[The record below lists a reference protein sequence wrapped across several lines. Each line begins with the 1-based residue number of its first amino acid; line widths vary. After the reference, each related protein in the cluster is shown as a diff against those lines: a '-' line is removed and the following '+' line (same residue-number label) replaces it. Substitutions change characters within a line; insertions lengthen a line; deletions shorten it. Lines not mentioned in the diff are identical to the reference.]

1 MRNLKLIFIIF
12 LLNLLMTASSKAC
25 NLLNIDIGA
34 DKSTVEDIFGT
45 IEDEDISDFYNVTK
59 FYSPIEFFC
68 EEIELGNAL
77 INWYILNKKVGAVE
91 IEVQNGPDNE
101 ESKSK
106 LVRNYV
112 IANFGSVDPES
123 KDWQGYKMWEI
134 EDKQVYYFYRKYRGY
149 IYESVAV
156 TNSEF
161 YRALA
166 DDE

>member
-1 MRNLKLIFIIF
+1 MRNLKLILIIL

-34 DKSTVEDIFGT
+34 DKSSVEDIFGT

-68 EEIELGNAL
+68 EEVELGNAL
-77 INWYILNKKVGAVE
+77 INGYILNKKVGAVE

>member
-1 MRNLKLIFIIF
+1 MRNLKLIFIVF
-12 LLNLLMTASSKAC
+12 LLNLLMTTSSKAC

-68 EEIELGNAL
+68 EELELGNAL
-77 INWYILNKKVGAVE
+77 INGYILNKKVGAVE

-134 EDKQVYYFYRKYRGY
+134 ENKQVYYFYRKYRGY

>member
-1 MRNLKLIFIIF
+1 MKNLKLIFVAF
-12 LLNLLMTASSKAC
+12 LFNLLMTVSGKAC
-25 NLLNIDIGA
+25 NLLSIDIGG

-45 IEDEDISDFYNVTK
+45 IDDEDISDFYNVTK
-59 FYSPIEFFC
+59 FYSPIKVFC
-68 EEIELGNAL
+68 VEVQLGNAV
-77 INWYILNKKVGAVE
+77 INGYIFDNKVCAVE

-134 EDKQVYYFYRKYRGY
+134 EDKQIYYFYRKYRGV

-156 TNSEF
+156 TNSKF

>member
-1 MRNLKLIFIIF
+1 MRNLKLILIIL

-68 EEIELGNAL
+68 EEVELGNAL
-77 INWYILNKKVGAVE
+77 INGYILNKKVGAVE

>member
-1 MRNLKLIFIIF
+1 MRNLKLILIIL

-68 EEIELGNAL
+68 EEVELGNAL
-77 INWYILNKKVGAVE
+77 INGYILNKKVGAVE

-134 EDKQVYYFYRKYRGY
+134 EDKQVYYFYRKYRGV

-156 TNSEF
+156 TNSKF

>member
-77 INWYILNKKVGAVE
+77 INGYILNKK
-91 IEVQNGPDNE
+91 D
-101 ESKSK
+101 
-106 LVRNYV
+106 
-112 IANFGSVDPES
+112 
-123 KDWQGYKMWEI
+123 
-134 EDKQVYYFYRKYRGY
+134 
-149 IYESVAV
+149 
-156 TNSEF
+156 
-161 YRALA
+161 
-166 DDE
+166 

>member
-12 LLNLLMTASSKAC
+12 LLNLLMTTSSKAC

-77 INWYILNKKVGAVE
+77 INGYILNKKVGAVE

>member
-1 MRNLKLIFIIF
+1 MY
-12 LLNLLMTASSKAC
+12 
-25 NLLNIDIGA
+25 
-34 DKSTVEDIFGT
+34 E
-45 IEDEDISDFYNVTK
+45 
-59 FYSPIEFFC
+59 
-68 EEIELGNAL
+68 
-77 INWYILNKKVGAVE
+77 
-91 IEVQNGPDNE
+91 
-101 ESKSK
+101 
-106 LVRNYV
+106 
-112 IANFGSVDPES
+112 ANFGSVDPES

>member
-59 FYSPIEFFC
+59 FYSPIEFSC
-68 EEIELGNAL
+68 EELELGNAL
-77 INWYILNKKVGAVE
+77 INGYILNKKVGAVE

>member
-1 MRNLKLIFIIF
+1 MYTFNHWH
-12 LLNLLMTASSKAC
+12 N
-25 NLLNIDIGA
+25 
-34 DKSTVEDIFGT
+34 
-45 IEDEDISDFYNVTK
+45 FYQ
-59 FYSPIEFFC
+59 FEFFC
-68 EEIELGNAL
+68 EELELGNAL
-77 INWYILNKKVGAVE
+77 INGYILNKKVGAVE

>member
-1 MRNLKLIFIIF
+1 MRNLKLILIIL

-77 INWYILNKKVGAVE
+77 INGYILNKKVGAVE

>member
-12 LLNLLMTASSKAC
+12 FLNLLMTASSKAC

-59 FYSPIEFFC
+59 FYSPFEFFC
-68 EEIELGNAL
+68 EEVELGNAL
-77 INWYILNKKVGAVE
+77 INRYILNKKVGAVE

-134 EDKQVYYFYRKYRGY
+134 ENKQVYYFYRKYRGY

>member
-12 LLNLLMTASSKAC
+12 LFNLLMNASSKAC

-68 EEIELGNAL
+68 EELELGNAL
-77 INWYILNKKVGAVE
+77 INGYILNKKVGAVE

-134 EDKQVYYFYRKYRGY
+134 ENKQVYYFYRKYRGY

>member
-1 MRNLKLIFIIF
+1 MRNLKLIFIVF
-12 LLNLLMTASSKAC
+12 LLNLLMTTSSKAC

-68 EEIELGNAL
+68 EELELGNAL
-77 INWYILNKKVGAVE
+77 INGYILNKKVGAVE

>member
-68 EEIELGNAL
+68 EEVELGNAL
-77 INWYILNKKVGAVE
+77 INGYILNKKVGAVE

-134 EDKQVYYFYRKYRGY
+134 EDKQVYYFYRKYRVY

>member
-68 EEIELGNAL
+68 EEVELGNAL
-77 INWYILNKKVGAVE
+77 INGYILNKKVGAVE

-106 LVRNYV
+106 FVRNYV